1 MKSPFLALCG
11 LITLGA
17 VHAVQDP
24 TCVDCE
30 APLLANSNWGNGVLA
45 SGNYYAPSKT
55 GNWALGSTN
64 GAMGQLE
71 LRGSSATGYNVWH
84 FCPAGTSG
92 YCRIYMNQVI
102 TIKAGVTYDF
112 SFEYSISSVRNQAN
126 TIEMYVETLPAK
138 SRLFN
143 QYTAA
148 GNTAWT
154 TFKAGPWT
162 ATISG
167 DVLFTMT
174 WYANSPV
181 LGYSTKRPHLQLAV
195 LSMLTGRPPPPT
207 QAQRPQQRRIHAQ
220 KGGHGG
226 GRVPQPGLHQVL
238 HRRARAARPDDHHHH
253 LAGSRPDG
261 NFLGRSHHY
270 GH

>member
-1 MKSPFLALCG
+1 MKSPFLALFG
-11 LITLGA
+11 LAALGT
-17 VHAVQDP
+17 VYAVQDP

-174 WYANSPV
+174 WYANSQV
-181 LGYSTKRPHLQLAV
+181 LG
-195 LSMLTGRPPPPT
+195 LTTPPCVRT
-207 QAQRPQQRRIHAQ
+207 C
-220 KGGHGG
+220 
-226 GRVPQPGLHQVL
+226 
-238 HRRARAARPDDHHHH
+238 
-253 LAGSRPDG
+253 GSSCFPC
-261 NFLGRSHHY
+261 
-270 GH
+270 

>member
-24 TCVDCE
+24 TCVDCA
-30 APLLANSNWGNGVLA
+30 APLLANPTWGNGVLA
-45 SGNYYAPSKT
+45 GGNYYSPSKT
-55 GNWALGSTN
+55 GNWALGTTS
-64 GAMGQLE
+64 GFMGQLE
-71 LRGSSATGYNVWH
+71 LRGNSATGYYVWS
-84 FCPAGTSG
+84 FCPAGTAG

-126 TIEMYVETLPAK
+126 TIDMYLDTLP
-138 SRLFN
+138 SRTRLFGQN
-143 QYTAA
+143 TAS

-162 ATISG
+162 ATVSG

-174 WYANSPV
+174 W
-181 LGYSTKRPHLQLAV
+181 
-195 LSMLTGRPPPPT
+195 
-207 QAQRPQQRRIHAQ
+207 
-220 KGGHGG
+220 
-226 GRVPQPGLHQVL
+226 
-238 HRRARAARPDDHHHH
+238 
-253 LAGSRPDG
+253 
-261 NFLGRSHHY
+261 
-270 GH
+270 